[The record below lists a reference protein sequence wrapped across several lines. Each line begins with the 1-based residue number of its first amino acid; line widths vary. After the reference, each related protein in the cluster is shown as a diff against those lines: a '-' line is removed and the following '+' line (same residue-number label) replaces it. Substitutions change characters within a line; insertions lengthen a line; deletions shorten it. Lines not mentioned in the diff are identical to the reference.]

1 MGEEKWAGSS
11 EMGGAVRCGRKS
23 GWLEW
28 DARGRQAG

>member
-23 GWLEW
+23 GWLE
-28 DARGRQAG
+28 GSQVG